1 MSRGRPRRPISSMGH
16 PTKFFTLP
24 LVPPHH
30 EQDSTYS
37 LPIFANRRLTFGN
50 CDTREHALNITEREH
65 DVIHC
70 LSKGLTNKEIGQQ
83 LGISQ
88 HTVRD
93 HLSSVFKKLNISS
106 RIELA
111 ILVNTSRAPTHNA

>member
-1 MSRGRPRRPISSMGH
+1 M
-16 PTKFFTLP
+16 
-24 LVPPHH
+24 
-30 EQDSTYS
+30 
-37 LPIFANRRLTFGN
+37 
-50 CDTREHALNITEREH
+50 NITEREH

-70 LSKGLTNKEIGQQ
+70 LSRGLTNKEIGQQ

-93 HLSSVFKKLNISS
+93 HLSSVFKKLNVGS

-111 ILVNTSRAPTHNA
+111 ILFSTSNEPPPSLQHKAAGNT

>member
-1 MSRGRPRRPISSMGH
+1 M
-16 PTKFFTLP
+16 
-24 LVPPHH
+24 
-30 EQDSTYS
+30 
-37 LPIFANRRLTFGN
+37 
-50 CDTREHALNITEREH
+50 NITEREH

-111 ILVNTSRAPTHNA
+111 ILINASKVPAHNA

>member
-1 MSRGRPRRPISSMGH
+1 M
-16 PTKFFTLP
+16 
-24 LVPPHH
+24 
-30 EQDSTYS
+30 
-37 LPIFANRRLTFGN
+37 
-50 CDTREHALNITEREH
+50 NITEREH

-111 ILVNTSRAPTHNA
+111 ILINASKAPAHNA

>member
-1 MSRGRPRRPISSMGH
+1 M
-16 PTKFFTLP
+16 
-24 LVPPHH
+24 
-30 EQDSTYS
+30 
-37 LPIFANRRLTFGN
+37 
-50 CDTREHALNITEREH
+50 NITEREH

-70 LSKGLTNKEIGQQ
+70 LSRGLTNKEIGQQ

-93 HLSSVFKKLNISS
+93 HLSSVFKKLNIGN

-111 ILVNTSRAPTHNA
+111 ILFNTSNARLPSLQHKVTGNT

>member
-1 MSRGRPRRPISSMGH
+1 M
-16 PTKFFTLP
+16 
-24 LVPPHH
+24 
-30 EQDSTYS
+30 
-37 LPIFANRRLTFGN
+37 
-50 CDTREHALNITEREH
+50 NITEREL
-65 DVIHC
+65 DVIQF
-70 LSKGLTNKEIGQQ
+70 LSKGLTNKEIAQQ

-111 ILVNTSRAPTHNA
+111 LLINASNVSAHSA

>member
-1 MSRGRPRRPISSMGH
+1 
-16 PTKFFTLP
+16 
-24 LVPPHH
+24 
-30 EQDSTYS
+30 
-37 LPIFANRRLTFGN
+37 
-50 CDTREHALNITEREH
+50 LNITEREH

-111 ILVNTSRAPTHNA
+111 ILINASKVPAHNA